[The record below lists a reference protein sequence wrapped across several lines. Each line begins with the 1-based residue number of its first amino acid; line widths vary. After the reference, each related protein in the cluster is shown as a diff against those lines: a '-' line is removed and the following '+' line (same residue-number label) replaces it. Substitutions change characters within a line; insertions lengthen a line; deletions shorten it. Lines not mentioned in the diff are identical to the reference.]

1 MPDISA
7 GEAWILNSLDEAASE
22 MGISGA
28 TGSWPSPEKGF
39 TIGKFHLT
47 VTLGARQ
54 RQVVFLEREM
64 AEVLKTP
71 RIQSAIRYRLG
82 GALQAIR

>member
-7 GEAWILNSLDEAASE
+7 GEAWILNSLGEAASE

-28 TGSWPSPEKGF
+28 SGSWPPSGKGF
-39 TIGKFHLT
+39 TIGKFQLT
-47 VTLGARQ
+47 ITLGARQ
-54 RQVVFLEREM
+54 RRVFFLESEM
-64 AEVLKTP
+64 EDVLKTP

>member
-1 MPDISA
+1 MPHISA
-7 GEAWILNSLDEAASE
+7 GEAWILNLLGEAASE

-28 TGSWPSPEKGF
+28 SGTWPSSDKGR
-39 TIGKFHLT
+39 TTGEFHLT
-47 VTLGARQ
+47 ISLGTRQ
-54 RQVVFLEREM
+54 RSVVFREKEM
-64 AEVLKTP
+64 QDLLKTP

>member
-7 GEAWILNSLDEAASE
+7 GEAWVLNSLGEAAGD
-22 MGISGA
+22 MGITGA
-28 TGSWPSPEKGF
+28 SGSWPPPHAGL
-39 TIGKFHLT
+39 TTGKFHFT

-54 RQVVFLEREM
+54 RRVVFLAKELED
-64 AEVLKTP
+64 VLKTP
-71 RIQSAIRYRLG
+71 RIQRDIRYRLG